1 MLPAQCVSTRE
12 RSGTFPLAV
21 TSHLLGIARKFLGR
35 PERINGDEM
44 NNGRLCNE
52 EKKVPLT
59 CTHRRKVEESRGCFP
74 RLTSRQIVRLK
85 RFHIQS
91 FSLPFSM
98 KIFWFASDIPLI
110 RVQRIRSTTIPVS
123 SLVGRNKQG
132 RKALKNMHVFRLP
145 LYTAKKGTRVS
156 ASTLSPV
163 TFNTKHAARCRVQ
176 SQLLHSLEENN

>member
-1 MLPAQCVSTRE
+1 MQRVSRRE

-21 TSHLLGIARKFLGR
+21 TSHLLSIARKVLER

-59 CTHRRKVEESRGCFP
+59 CMHRRKVEESRGCFP

-98 KIFWFASDIPLI
+98 RIFWFASDILL
-110 RVQRIRSTTIPVS
+110 RLQRIRSTTIPVS
-123 SLVGRNKQG
+123 SLVRKNKQG
-132 RKALKNMHVFRLP
+132 RKVLKNMHIFRLP

-163 TFNTKHAARCRVQ
+163 TSNTKHAARCRVQ
-176 SQLLHSLEENN
+176 SQLLHSLGENN